1 VPDLA
6 RSPVAICSR
15 TTGAEAVS
23 PVGKPDAD
31 GDIVR
36 GSRHYHGRTLGPTTV
51 WDCPACGMKNEG
63 RTPEQG
69 CAHCGAGDPTKSKAG
84 VEPTAAAPV
93 GRELTTPRTASTPVT
108 RTVGIPDAPRPS
120 VEPQLIRVLRL
131 IEYLIKPGENADITL
146 RRSLVGR
153 MDMSWGTLTGTI
165 VDSLDDRQEDLLRLA
180 RRQPGVWV
188 SNTTAMEQADQQDKG
203 HGGMVPGSAH
213 LIPSQYAQVG
223 TVKFNPFAAAAH
235 ERERK
240 SMDMPQ
246 TGPAFTADDAAI
258 AKNIV
263 RLWGLKLA
271 HTFALALSQ
280 IAPELEANMEPEKFI
295 TSAECLRLANALMQ
309 LIPTEWA
316 GDAPLEP
323 PPDGPTA

>member
-1 VPDLA
+1 
-6 RSPVAICSR
+6 
-15 TTGAEAVS
+15 
-23 PVGKPDAD
+23 
-31 GDIVR
+31 
-36 GSRHYHGRTLGPTTV
+36 
-51 WDCPACGMKNEG
+51 M
-63 RTPEQG
+63 
-69 CAHCGAGDPTKSKAG
+69 
-84 VEPTAAAPV
+84 
-93 GRELTTPRTASTPVT
+93 
-108 RTVGIPDAPRPS
+108 
-120 VEPQLIRVLRL
+120 IRVLRL

-153 MDMSWGTLTGTI
+153 MDMIWGTLTGTI

-188 SNTTAMEQADQQDKG
+188 SNSAAMEQADQQDKG
-203 HGGMVPGSAH
+203 RKLVPYHEAIGPVLQEFERLHQQST
-213 LIPSQYAQVG
+213 S
-223 TVKFNPFAAAAH
+223 TVFNPFADAAK

-295 TSAECLRLANALMQ
+295 TSEECLRLANALMQ
-309 LIPTEWA
+309 LIPADWA
-316 GDAPLEP
+316 GDAALEP
-323 PPDGPTA
+323 PANGPTT